1 MPVVDGTAADG
12 FEPVVDAFAENFRSR
27 DELGAACAVY
37 HEGECVVD
45 LWGGYRDAAGEQPW
59 TEETMVMVFSGT
71 KGMAATA
78 VAVALSRGLFALDD
92 RIADHWPAF
101 AQHEKGEVTVRQL
114 LRHRAGLATLDQ
126 QLTAE
131 QLADHDELA
140 AVLAAQEPD
149 WEPGTRHGY
158 HTFTLGWYTSELFRR
173 TDGRTVG
180 QFFADEVA
188 DPLDVDFHIGLPEA
202 VPDERVA
209 ELDPFGPVDLLRN
222 VHRIPPRYLVRLLNP
237 RSLAGRAASC
247 VAYDD
252 PVDLTEPP
260 LRSVEIPSAN
270 GIGTARALAGVYDDL
285 ARGGDELGLD
295 AATHEELRT
304 VPSPPAGGD
313 RDLVLGVRN
322 EYNVGYS
329 KPYGEFTFGSSDAA
343 FGTPGF
349 GGTFGF
355 ADPDAD
361 LAFAYVPNRL
371 GVHLVDD
378 PREVAVREAVYDCLS

>member
-12 FEPVVDAFAENFRSR
+12 FGPVVDAFAENFRSR
-27 DELGAACAVY
+27 NELGAACTVY

-45 LWGGYRDAAGEQPW
+45 IWGGYRDTAGEQPW
-59 TEETMVMVFSGT
+59 AEHTMAMAFSGT

-78 VAVALSRGLFALDD
+78 TAVALSRGLFALED
-92 RIADHWPAF
+92 RIADHWPEF
-101 AQHEKGEVTVRQL
+101 ARHGKETITVQQL
-114 LRHRAGLATLDQ
+114 LRHRSGLATLDEPV
-126 QLTAE
+126 TAA

-140 AVLAAQEPD
+140 EVLAAQNPD
-149 WEPGTRHGY
+149 WGPGTRHGY

-180 QFFADEVA
+180 EFFADEVA
-188 DPLDVDFHIGLPEA
+188 DPLDAEFHIGLPES

-209 ELDPFGPVDLLRN
+209 ELDPFGPVQLLRN
-222 VHRIPPRYLVRLLNP
+222 AHRLSPRYLAALLNP
-237 RSLAGRAASC
+237 RSLSNRAANC

-252 PVDLTEPP
+252 PTDLTEPP

-270 GIGTARALAGVYDDL
+270 GIGTARGLAQVYDDL
-285 ARGGDELGLD
+285 ATGGDRLGID
-295 AATHEELRT
+295 EATYEELTT
-304 VPSPPAGGD
+304 VPTPPSGGD
-313 RDLVLGVRN
+313 RDLVVRIRN
-322 EYNVGYS
+322 EYDMGYS

-378 PREVAVREAVYDCLS
+378 PREVAVREAVYDCLQ